1 MSDKNKIK
9 IKCTADSA
17 HIVAGIL
24 LWILMLNAM
33 NIQAQVFEGLSYPF
47 EMKHAAINDQVSIAY
62 ADEGKG
68 DVILFIHGLGSYAPS
83 WKKNVEALKKTN
95 RCIVVDLAGY
105 GKSSKQKYQADMTFH
120 ANNLLALMEHLKIK
134 KYSIAGHSMGAQIAV
149 HMTLQNPTP
158 IQKLILLA
166 PAGIET
172 FTEENKKV
180 FAMVTPES
188 LMMVGSE
195 QYMKNLKINF
205 FNFPEDAQFMFD
217 DRMAFSKDEKF
228 ADYCHVVVQGIQGML
243 NQPVFNRLHE
253 IKQPVLIIYGKEDAL
268 IPNRYLHPTLTTEQI
283 AISAE
288 QAFANAT
295 RIMIDKA
302 GHFVMFEQAAIVNE
316 KILHFLKTSKLN

>member
-1 MSDKNKIK
+1 MDSKNKIK
-9 IKCTADSA
+9 NKYTVTPTSK
-17 HIVAGIL
+17 VAGHL
-24 LWILMLNAM
+24 LWLLMLIAM
-33 NIQAQVFEGLSYPF
+33 NIQAQVFESLSYPF
-47 EMKHAAINDQVSIAY
+47 EMKQTAISDQVSIAY

-83 WKKNVEALKKTN
+83 WKKNVEVLKQTN

-120 ANNLLALMEHLKIK
+120 ANNLLALMDHLKIK
-134 KYSIAGHSMGAQIAV
+134 KYSICGHSMGAQIAM
-149 HMTLQNPTP
+149 HMTLQNPAR

-188 LMMVGSE
+188 LMMVGAE
-195 QYMKNLKINF
+195 QYMKNLKLNF
-205 FNFPEDAQFMFD
+205 FEFPSDAQFMFD

-243 NQPVFNRLHE
+243 NQPVFNRLQE

-288 QAFANAT
+288 QAFPNAT
-295 RIMIDKA
+295 RIMVDKA
-302 GHFVMFEQAAIVNE
+302 GHFVMFEQAAVVNE
-316 KILHFLKTSKLN
+316 KILHFLKTSKPN